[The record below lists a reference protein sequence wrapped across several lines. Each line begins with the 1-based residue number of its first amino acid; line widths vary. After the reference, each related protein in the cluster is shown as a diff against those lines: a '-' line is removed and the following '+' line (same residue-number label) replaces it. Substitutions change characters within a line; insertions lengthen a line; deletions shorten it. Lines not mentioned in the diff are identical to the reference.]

1 MTEQLRGE
9 AAEAVSNVSDS
20 QAKDILLE
28 IVGNTEDRHLLCD
41 VAARSKEVRA
51 TEKRELRERLR
62 ARAWHPS
69 HNPNGDMSINWST
82 LNYQEGT

>member
-1 MTEQLRGE
+1 M
-9 AAEAVSNVSDS
+9 SNVSDS

-28 IVGNTEDRHLLCD
+28 IVGNTEDRHLLSD

-62 ARAWHPS
+62 ARAWHPI

>member
-1 MTEQLRGE
+1 MTQQLRGE

-28 IVGNTEDRHLLCD
+28 ICNDTEDRHLLCD
-41 VAARSKEVRA
+41 VATRSKEVRA

-62 ARAWHPS
+62 ARAWHPV
-69 HNPNGDMSINWST
+69 HNPNGDMSIDWDT
-82 LNYQEGT
+82 LNYREGT

>member
-1 MTEQLRGE
+1 MTQQLRGE

-28 IVGNTEDRHLLCD
+28 ICNDTEDRHLLCD
-41 VAARSKEVRA
+41 VATRSKEA

-62 ARAWHPS
+62 ARAWHPI
-69 HNPNGDMSINWST
+69 HNPNGDMSIDWMT
-82 LNYQEGT
+82 LTYREDT

>member
-1 MTEQLRGE
+1 MTQQLIGE
-9 AAEAVSNVSDS
+9 EAEAVSNLSDS

-28 IVGNTEDRHLLCD
+28 ICNDTEDLHLLCD

-62 ARAWHPS
+62 ARAWHPV
-69 HNPNGDMSINWST
+69 HNPNGDMSIDWMT
-82 LNYQEGT
+82 LTYREDA